1 MAPKSKH
8 LRTPQKGKMKAMIK
22 EIFPSNA
29 LSEAKA
35 AHQKS
40 ERITP
45 IKQKKVR
52 NLDQEVQKCLSD
64 NFKKF
69 SSKQTDQLTW
79 KDPES

>member
-1 MAPKSKH
+1 MAPKRNN
-8 LRTPQKGKMKAMIK
+8 LRTPQKAQRMKAIK
-22 EIFPSNA
+22 EPSSA
-29 LSEAKA
+29 LGEAKA

-52 NLDQEVQKCLSD
+52 NLDQEVQKCLSG